1 MKKLSLQRRPFKL
14 VCGFFAAC
22 TLAGISIAVAQTT
35 KPAVVEEDLRV
46 AFIAADVNK
55 DGVID
60 IDEAIADSILVFAR
74 YDANRDSY
82 LTLSELPGHDP
93 ARFRRA
99 DRDGDGRLSMG
110 EVAADRVWE
119 FFEVDAG
126 RKGYVTLEQIQVYVG
141 KTRPARN

>member
-1 MKKLSLQRRPFKL
+1 MKKLTQSRLSLPVMCGL
-14 VCGFFAAC
+14 VAA
-22 TLAGISIAVAQTT
+22 LAVAGISVTPAQTA
-35 KPAVVEEDLRV
+35 KPVLIEEDLRV

-74 YDANRDSY
+74 YDANRDGY
-82 LTLSELPGHDP
+82 LTLAELPGHDP

-119 FFEVDAG
+119 FFEVDTG
-126 RKGYVTLEQIQVYVG
+126 RKGYVTMEQIQVYVS
-141 KTRPARN
+141 KTRSARN